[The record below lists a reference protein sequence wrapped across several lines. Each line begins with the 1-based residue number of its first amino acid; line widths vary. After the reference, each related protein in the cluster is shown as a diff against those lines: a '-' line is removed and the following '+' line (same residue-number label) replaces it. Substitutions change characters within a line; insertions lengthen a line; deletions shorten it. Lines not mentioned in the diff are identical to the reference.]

1 MKYNHIL
8 KAISE
13 SVWAIHPP
21 KLEQIIGVI
30 EARSIGVTLDSA
42 AFEAAEQKRKSNL
55 GTKKRIHVM
64 GLHGT
69 ISQHPSAFSSGGT
82 STEAF
87 GREFDAAM
95 ANPAIDGILID
106 ADSPGGSV
114 FGVPE
119 LADKIRGARGQGKNI
134 VAVAN
139 AEAHSA
145 AYWLATAADELWVTP
160 SGMVGSVGVVMAH
173 VDQSAANESEGFKVT
188 YVTAGK
194 YKVEGNS
201 DEPLGEEARSEF
213 QRHVDRYY
221 GMFVRGVAANRG
233 ITPSQVEKDF
243 GQGRVVGARDAV
255 ERGMADRV
263 GTLEEAFAKMT
274 ENRLRIRRGEA
285 AESVRSLRVAALQ
298 ADCS

>member
-1 MKYNHIL
+1 MKYDRIV

-13 SVWAIHPP
+13 SAWAIHPP

-30 EARSIGVTLDSA
+30 EARTIGVTLDSA
-42 AFEAAEQKRKSNL
+42 AFEAADQKRKANL
-55 GTKKRIHVM
+55 GTKKRVHVM

-95 ANPAIDGILID
+95 ANPQVDGILID

-114 FGVPE
+114 FGVLE

-134 VAVAN
+134 IAVAN

-145 AYWLATAADELWVTP
+145 AFWLATAADELWVTP

-173 VDQSAANESEGFKVT
+173 VDQSIRNEAEGFKVT
-188 YVTAGK
+188 YITAGK

-201 DEPLGEEARSEF
+201 DEPLSGEARGEL

-221 GMFVRGVAANRG
+221 GLFVRGLAANRG
-233 ITPSQVEKDF
+233 ITPAQVEADF
-243 GQGRVVGARDAV
+243 GQGRVVGAKEAV

-263 GTLEEAFAKMT
+263 GTLEEAFVKMS

-285 AESVRSLRVAALQ
+285 AASVRKLKLASLQ
-298 ADCS
+298 SDCN